1 MRGVLDIPDE
11 LRPVG
16 EMLGGALVRVE
27 KRFEEALSADLE
39 PVAALC
45 RHVEAYRGKM
55 LRPTLA
61 ILCGCAADGRSE
73 GAVPDADALPETLI
87 AVAGVVEMVHMATLV
102 HDDVLD
108 EADTRRRGA
117 TVNSLHGNESAVI
130 LGDYLIA
137 AAYHWCATLDDP
149 HYARRI
155 GRVSM
160 DLCSGELLQLSRRRD
175 FALSE
180 RTYFDIVSRKTGA
193 LVAVAC
199 ELGARAMGA
208 ESGVQQALF
217 GFGRDL
223 GVAFQIQDDL
233 LDLTGDEA
241 TVGKSVRKD
250 LEKGKL
256 TLPLIH
262 HLATGEPERR
272 RTTLAY
278 LEAAT
283 QSGHEDPAGDADL
296 MAALDQTG
304 SIRYAEAT
312 AERLVDQAR
321 SVLRGLPE
329 SAVVAM
335 LGTMADAVVHRAF

>member
-1 MRGVLDIPDE
+1 MLDIPDE

-27 KRFEEALSADLE
+27 KRFDEALSADLE

-61 ILCGCAADGRSE
+61 ILCGCAAGAGSE
-73 GAVPDADALPETLI
+73 EGVPDADALPETLI
-87 AVAGVVEMVHMATLV
+87 AIAGVVEMVHMATLV

-160 DLCSGELLQLSRRRD
+160 DVCSGELLQLSRRRD

-199 ELGARAMGA
+199 ELGARAMGS
-208 ESGVQQALF
+208 ERGVQEALF

-262 HLATGEPERR
+262 HLATAEGERR
-272 RTTLAY
+272 ETTLAY
-278 LEAAT
+278 LEAAS
-283 QSGHEDPAGDADL
+283 QAGHEDAAGDADL

-304 SIRYAEAT
+304 SVRYAEAT

-321 SVLRGLPE
+321 GVLRGLPE